1 MAEEDLQGKYLQEIT
16 RGEIFKNLFIIP
28 TFTPILSNI
37 NFRSEYK
44 YTTNKFRE
52 KIHNNQNIKKDNKP
66 KLKLSYSNIKTKIRN
81 LTALKTSLTNLGI
94 DWKEGPRAVRGYQG
108 QTVTAEVVVEQA
120 NNYDIGFS
128 WNGQEYELVADL
140 QYWQQPLTVDGFL
153 KQVTKGYALETILQ
167 ESAKQGFQVAEQ
179 TNNQDGSIRLVV
191 QRWSA

>member
-1 MAEEDLQGKYLQEIT
+1 MSH
-16 RGEIFKNLFIIP
+16 F
-28 TFTPILSNI
+28 
-37 NFRSEYK
+37 
-44 YTTNKFRE
+44 
-52 KIHNNQNIKKDNKP
+52 
-66 KLKLSYSNIKTKIRN
+66 SNIKTKIRN

-108 QTVTAEVVVEQA
+108 QTLTAQVVVEQP